1 MPIRYGG
8 FEVPVQNA
16 SDIIVGGAAYFVS
29 GDINTMTPETF
40 SGIVIDPDGKIADYL
55 PGDPGINNGIT
66 GWQSGTK
73 IFQLDTSG
81 LFFLNLI
88 DDSSP
93 GILVGN
99 APTVTGFAI
108 KTSGFF
114 MLKGAGQLSAQI
126 LQDNVLWQGDYRDTG
141 DQFIGNYQGGAG
153 IFFDED
159 GGDGGTG
166 LLDIKGDINMANWY
180 LQPPDDYLIWSFT
193 FDENGGN
200 RVLDSSRS
208 GYNAEFYGIATTYHP
223 SWAGG
228 VVGSCLYF
236 NRDGSN
242 NGDLINFAIDKNPT
256 SLNFTSQN
264 FTISFWVYLLE
275 ANIGY
280 IFRCGT
286 ANSNGWSIT
295 VGTTSLSFNTYN
307 GSANTHAVN
316 PGMSTGTFYHCSF
329 VRNGS
334 SWTWYVGGVSKGTGS
349 YTNATTISSYSGTCL
364 IGGYATV
371 HAQNFK
377 GYIDQLRVYSMALN
391 ERSVKS
397 HYLYPAGSGGG
408 RIVAGAIVVG
418 DVPTVT
424 GTLLD
429 SLGLRTYVT
438 SGADLFQLHAY
449 SISATS
455 IPWQR
460 NTNSMVYPE
469 DINFALTVGDYVI
482 GGYNYRFVLGG
493 DYAGG
498 VRWSQVYRTL
508 TVRGAAVIRGY
519 SYEQEVL
526 AGILPAGYEF
536 EVIGDLA
543 VTGNIDIYSGGDIN
557 FYNASLQLIGSILT
571 DPSMAVNSVVVT
583 CSASFG
589 AGAYLYA
596 SNGEAAI
603 RGLITSA
610 IYGSGGSFT
619 AGMYGGAINLTV
631 SSTGVSCGTGLSC
644 TLNNIYLGAD
654 GSRFVLHLPTLGV
667 SYPAFIAPT

>member
-1 MPIRYGG
+1 
-8 FEVPVQNA
+8 
-16 SDIIVGGAAYFVS
+16 
-29 GDINTMTPETF
+29 
-40 SGIVIDPDGKIADYL
+40 
-55 PGDPGINNGIT
+55 
-66 GWQSGTK
+66 
-73 IFQLDTSG
+73 
-81 LFFLNLI
+81 
-88 DDSSP
+88 
-93 GILVGN
+93 
-99 APTVTGFAI
+99 
-108 KTSGFF
+108 
-114 MLKGAGQLSAQI
+114 
-126 LQDNVLWQGDYRDTG
+126 
-141 DQFIGNYQGGAG
+141 
-153 IFFDED
+153 
-159 GGDGGTG
+159 
-166 LLDIKGDINMANWY
+166 
-180 LQPPDDYLIWSFT
+180 
-193 FDENGGN
+193 
-200 RVLDSSRS
+200 
-208 GYNAEFYGIATTYHP
+208 
-223 SWAGG
+223 
-228 VVGSCLYF
+228 
-236 NRDGSN
+236 
-242 NGDLINFAIDKNPT
+242 
-256 SLNFTSQN
+256 
-264 FTISFWVYLLE
+264 
-275 ANIGY
+275 
-280 IFRCGT
+280 
-286 ANSNGWSIT
+286 
-295 VGTTSLSFNTYN
+295 
-307 GSANTHAVN
+307 
-316 PGMSTGTFYHCSF
+316 
-329 VRNGS
+329 
-334 SWTWYVGGVSKGTGS
+334 
-349 YTNATTISSYSGTCL
+349 
-364 IGGYATV
+364 
-371 HAQNFK
+371 
-377 GYIDQLRVYSMALN
+377 MALN

-543 VTGNIDIYSGGDIN
+543 VT
-557 FYNASLQLIGSILT
+557 
-571 DPSMAVNSVVVT
+571 
-583 CSASFG
+583 
-589 AGAYLYA
+589 
-596 SNGEAAI
+596 
-603 RGLITSA
+603 SA